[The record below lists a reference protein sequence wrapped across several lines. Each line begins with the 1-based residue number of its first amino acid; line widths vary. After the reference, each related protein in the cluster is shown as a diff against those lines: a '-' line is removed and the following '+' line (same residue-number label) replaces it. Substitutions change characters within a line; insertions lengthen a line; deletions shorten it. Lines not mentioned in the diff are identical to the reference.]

1 MNEFFHWVTRVELF
15 FILVGFSYV
24 LIVSI
29 RGVRRINRQE
39 KRKIKRRRE
48 QTTYRRI
55 MEIKNEI
62 GNYLWIIGI
71 FGFLLFMII
80 GILITFVKEAI
91 K

>member
-1 MNEFFHWVTRVELF
+1 MNEFFHWVTRVELL
-15 FILVGFSYV
+15 FILAGFSCA
-24 LIVSI
+24 LIAGI

-39 KRKIKRRRE
+39 KRKIKRRRK

-62 GNYLWIIGI
+62 GNYFWIIGI
-71 FGFLLFMII
+71 FGFLLFMVI
-80 GILITFVKEAI
+80 GILIIFIKEAV